1 MAKVIK
7 ITLLSIICVALVGF
21 MIMLI
26 QNGFNFKNI
35 KRKLILNE
43 TYEAADI
50 NKVKVESRS
59 SDINI
64 YEAEDDKFKV
74 EVYGDES
81 VNPEVKTLDGILSID
96 IKNKSRVCFGICL
109 GSKVNIYV
117 PTTFDGKFDIETKS
131 GDINSDIKSYN
142 DYEINVTSGDISL
155 NNVKSLTGHATSGDL
170 DVDNIDGYLNF
181 KTTSGDIEIDEF
193 ILNKNSSI
201 KVTSGDV
208 TIDKCSNAYVEASV
222 KSGDIDIKK
231 NDRHAQ
237 YELKINTTSGDVEVN

>member
-43 TYEAADI
+43 TYEAANI
-50 NKVKVESRS
+50 NKIKVESRS

-74 EVYGDES
+74 EIYGDES
-81 VNPEVKTLDGILSID
+81 VNPEVKTLDGVLSID

-117 PTTFDGKFDIETKS
+117 PTGFVGKFDIETKS

-155 NNVKSLTGHATSGDL
+155 NNVKSLISLKTGA
-170 DVDNIDGYLNF
+170 I
-181 KTTSGDIEIDEF
+181 
-193 ILNKNSSI
+193 
-201 KVTSGDV
+201 
-208 TIDKCSNAYVEASV
+208 
-222 KSGDIDIKK
+222 
-231 NDRHAQ
+231 
-237 YELKINTTSGDVEVN
+237 